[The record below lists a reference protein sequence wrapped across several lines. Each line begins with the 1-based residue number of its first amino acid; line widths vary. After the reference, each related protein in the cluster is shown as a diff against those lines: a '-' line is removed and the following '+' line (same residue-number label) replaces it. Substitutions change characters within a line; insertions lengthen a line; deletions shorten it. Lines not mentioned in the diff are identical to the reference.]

1 MVFLLPLW
9 GIVCIKLVME
19 VDFETVTALECFQ
32 FLTHTAVPRS
42 IALVTS
48 ISSEG
53 KVNAAPFGFLNIV
66 GSYPAVV
73 ALGIGMKMDDS
84 PKETVRNI
92 YDKAE
97 FVINMVTEKLA
108 EIFFWTSFKYAP
120 GKSELEAVELSAF
133 PYISD
138 VPPPITDSPVDLELR
153 RLSIQEIGFNRLIF
167 GTVIRGGIDVEFYD
181 TGSERILNDKVV
193 PVGRV
198 QGAKGYTRMHDL
210 FEMESL
216 KLWLSRSV

>member
-1 MVFLLPLW
+1 MVFLLLLW
-9 GIVCIKLVME
+9 GIVCMKLVME
-19 VDFETVTALECFQ
+19 VDFEAVTALECFQ

-48 ISSEG
+48 INSEE
-53 KVNAAPFGFLNIV
+53 KVNAAPFGFLNIF
-66 GSYPAVV
+66 GSYPSVV

-92 YDKAE
+92 SDKAE

-108 EIFFWTSFKYAP
+108 ENFFWTSFEYAP

-133 PYISD
+133 PSISD
-138 VPPPITDSPVDLELR
+138 VPPRITDSPVHLELR
-153 RLSIQEIGFNRLIF
+153 RISSQEIGFNRLVF
-167 GTVIRGGIDVEFYD
+167 GTVIHGGVDVEFYD

-198 QGAKGYTRMHDL
+198 HGAEGYTRMHDL
-210 FEMESL
+210 FEMES
-216 KLWLSRSV
+216 R